1 MGSGIKGVSPGISGV
16 GSGIIGAGSGI
27 WVGCWDPGSHVQLLG
42 LNFEHKAIL
51 TRLGGLKNN
60 HIGST
65 MHDFFQR
72 VTQECQSDRDDS
84 SSESASPVIGDQLTY
99 C

>member
-1 MGSGIKGVSPGISGV
+1 MG
-16 GSGIIGAGSGI
+16 
-27 WVGCWDPGSHVQLLG
+27 WDQGLLG
-42 LNFEHKAIL
+42 LDRGSGWDVGIRDHTYNSWANFEHKAIL
-51 TRLGGLKNN
+51 TRLGGLNNN